1 MNEEYMT
8 ADDIFDLFGDIVYSN
23 YDLIGMIAA
32 EVSYFNYYNTPDE
45 TGQRYS
51 AVMNISGPTVFVM
64 FFDHSRESIGI
75 FVKSVSSWSSEGLRE
90 MLAMVE
96 FLKQELTV

>member
-8 ADDIFDLFGDIVYSN
+8 ADDIFDLFGDHFYRD

-32 EVSYFNYYNTPDE
+32 EVSAFNSYNTPDE

-51 AVMNISGPTVFVM
+51 AVMNISGASVFVM

-75 FVKSVSSWSSEGLRE
+75 FVKSVSSWSSEELRE
-90 MLAMVE
+90 MLAIVE